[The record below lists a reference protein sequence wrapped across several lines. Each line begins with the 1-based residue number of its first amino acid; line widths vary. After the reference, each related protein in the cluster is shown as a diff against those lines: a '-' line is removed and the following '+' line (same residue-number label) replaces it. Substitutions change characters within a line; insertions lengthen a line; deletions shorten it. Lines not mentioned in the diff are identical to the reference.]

1 MIEVARAFRS
11 SERRIWID
19 ILIPY
24 TLPFALT
31 GIRQAIGRALVG
43 MVAAEI
49 FLNNTGLGGWL
60 VDSSRSFD
68 MAGVLGAIIVT
79 TLIGVFLMGVV
90 RRLEKRFA
98 AWRGTGG

>member
-1 MIEVARAFRS
+1 
-11 SERRIWID
+11 
-19 ILIPY
+19 
-24 TLPFALT
+24 
-31 GIRQAIGRALVG
+31 

-79 TLIGVFLMGVV
+79 TLIGVFLMSVV